1 MEGLTL
7 DRFVIPAGIT
17 VLSLL
22 IITAVTG
29 LLVRRR
35 LALFKWHKALAAA
48 TVLAALCH
56 GTLAFLASR

>member
-1 MEGLTL
+1 M
-7 DRFVIPAGIT
+7 DRFVIPAGIG
-17 VLSLL
+17 VLLLL
-22 IITAVTG
+22 IATAVTG

-35 LALFKWHKALAAA
+35 LALFRWHKILAAV

>member
-1 MEGLTL
+1 
-7 DRFVIPAGIT
+7 

-35 LALFKWHKALAAA
+35 LALFKWHKALSVV

-56 GTLAFLASR
+56 GTLAFLAHR

>member
-1 MEGLTL
+1 M
-7 DRFVIPAGIT
+7 IPAGIG

-22 IITAVTG
+22 IATAVIG
-29 LLVRRR
+29 WLVRRN
-35 LALFKWHKALAAA
+35 LTLYKWHKVLAAV